1 MKKILF
7 LGVAATLLVLSAC
20 SSKSEQSAGS
30 DATKPEQVSP
40 ELVNNPATASG
51 EVKNAK
57 LPKFS
62 FDETSFDFGTINSGK
77 TVTHVF
83 KYKNVGDA
91 DLLISEAKGSC
102 GCTIPEYTK
111 APVKAGETGEIKVTF
126 HSEGMSGQIAKT
138 ITILANTIPNT
149 KVLSISAE
157 VLKK

>member
-1 MKKILF
+1 MKNVLF
-7 LGVAATLLVLSAC
+7 SGFIALLLLVVSC
-20 SSKSEQSAGS
+20 SSQTDKTAAS
-30 DATKPEQVSP
+30 DALTPEQVSP
-40 ELVNNPATASG
+40 DLVNNPATASG
-51 EVKNAK
+51 EVKDAK
-57 LPKFS
+57 LPKFA

-91 DLLISEAKGSC
+91 DLLITEAKGSC

-111 APVKAGETGEIKVTF
+111 APVKSGETGEIKVTF

-138 ITILANTIPNT
+138 ITILANAIPNT